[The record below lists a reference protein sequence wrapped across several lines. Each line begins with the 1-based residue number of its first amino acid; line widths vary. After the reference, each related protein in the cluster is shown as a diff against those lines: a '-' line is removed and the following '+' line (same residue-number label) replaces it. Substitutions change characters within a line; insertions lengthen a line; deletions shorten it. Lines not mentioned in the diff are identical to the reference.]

1 MSRIFPATRSGIS
14 LGLGGA
20 PLGNMY
26 AAIGEDAAQ
35 ALLRIAY
42 ADGCVTF
49 DTAPH
54 YGNGRS
60 EQRYGAFLAGVPRQ
74 SVVVSTKVGR
84 LLTLNANA
92 PKDFG
97 PYIDVLP
104 NTQHF
109 DYSGPGVRRCLEDSL
124 ARLGLQTIDVA
135 YVHDCSVMTHG
146 DRAPH
151 VLRQVIDE
159 AIPELER
166 LRSQGLVRRIGVAV
180 SHWQTCVAVLREAD
194 LDCLLLAG
202 RYTLLDQ
209 SALSELLPLCEKRG
223 VRVALGGA
231 FNSGIL
237 ATGVARAAQ
246 QPLRFNYEDAP
257 PELIARA
264 AVIETVC
271 ERHSV
276 PLRAAA
282 LQFPLAH
289 PAIDVVLA
297 GVKSI
302 AHWQDALTKMQHP
315 IPPEFWQALRSERLI
330 ADAAPVPDA
339 PVPDAA
345 PALDAVAIGPVH

>member
-1 MSRIFPATRSGIS
+1 MSRIFPATRSGLD

-20 PLGNMY
+20 PIGNMY
-26 AAIGEDAAQ
+26 SAISDGV
-35 ALLRIAY
+35 ALALMRAIH
-42 ADGCVTF
+42 ADGCTTF

-60 EQRYGAFLAGVPRQ
+60 EQRFGAFLAGVPRE

-84 LLTLNANA
+84 LLTADANA
-92 PKDFG
+92 PRDFG
-97 PYIDVLP
+97 AYVDVLP
-104 NTQHF
+104 NLQHF
-109 DYSGPGVRRCLEDSL
+109 DYSGPGVRRSIEDSL
-124 ARLGLQTIDVA
+124 ARLDLAHIDVA

-146 DRAPH
+146 ERAPE
-151 VLRQVIDE
+151 VLRQVITE

-166 LRSQGLVRRIGVAV
+166 LRDEGLVRSIGIAV

-209 SALSELLPLCEKRG
+209 SALPELLPLCEARG
-223 VRVALGGA
+223 VQIALGGV

-237 ATGVARAAQ
+237 ATGVASTA
-246 QPLRFNYEDAP
+246 QPLHFNYELAP
-257 PELIARA
+257 AELVTRVA
-264 AVIETVC
+264 AIESIC
-271 ERHSV
+271 KRHGV

-289 PAIDVVLA
+289 PAIELVLA

-302 AHWQDALTKMQHP
+302 DHWQDAVEKMRYP
-315 IPPEFWQALRSERLI
+315 IPQEFWQELRGERLI
-330 ADAAPVPDA
+330 
-339 PVPDAA
+339 PDAA
-345 PALDAVAIGPVH
+345 PIPRAAAAMPAH

>member
-1 MSRIFPATRSGIS
+1 MSRIFPATRSGLD

-20 PLGNMY
+20 PVGNMY
-26 AAIGEDAAQ
+26 SAISDDAAQ
-35 ALLRIAY
+35 MLLRAVH
-42 ADGCVTF
+42 ADGCATF

-60 EQRYGAFLAGVPRQ
+60 EQRFGAFLAGVPRD

-84 LLTLNANA
+84 VLTPDANA

-97 PYIDVLP
+97 AYVDVLP
-104 NTQHF
+104 NVQHF
-109 DYSGPGVRRCLEDSL
+109 DYSGPGVRRSIEDSL
-124 ARLGLQTIDVA
+124 ARLGLRHIDVA

-146 DRAPH
+146 ERAGE

-159 AIPELER
+159 AVPELRR
-166 LRSQGLVRRIGVAV
+166 LQNEGLVHHVGIAV
-180 SHWQTCVAVLREAD
+180 SHWQTCVAVLREAQ

-209 SALSELLPLCEKRG
+209 SALPELLPLCETRG
-223 VRVALGGA
+223 VRIALGGA

-237 ATGVARAAQ
+237 ATGAA
-246 QPLRFNYEDAP
+246 PAAHRLRFNYEDAQP
-257 PELIARA
+257 DLVERVAR
-264 AVIETVC
+264 IETIC
-271 ERHSV
+271 GQHGV

-289 PAIDVVLA
+289 PAIEIVLA

-302 AHWQDALTKMQHP
+302 AHWQDAMVKLRHP
-315 IPPEFWQALRSERLI
+315 IPEEFWLALRRERLI
-330 ADAAPVPDA
+330 
-339 PVPDAA
+339 PDAA
-345 PALDAVAIGPVH
+345 PTPGAAALAAVH